1 MSVPSL
7 GILLHLLEHHP
18 ELLALRA
25 ARGEGRRAAAAAPDL
40 GRLLFGAAPSVTDP
54 LVSALLAGAPD
65 ELAILTGL
73 CRGNLMRTL
82 TTTVTILVFL
92 AEHLSRQE
100 GEDEDEDEDED
111 GDEYTDDPSA
121 EAGPAPVDGAS
132 LVQQA
137 FDAMASQSAVLD
149 DLNQMLPELGWGFGQ
164 GHLESALLQDLPR
177 FTALLQRSSTLRQIA
192 DELGRLEQTQRK
204 RPKPP
209 RGGREELVGIRAG
222 GNLSEVLPTELAL
235 LGSRSTE
242 DLFYQ
247 RYIDR
252 RLLSLEYKG
261 ALADAE
267 SRRGGEGPVI
277 ACVDTSGSMS
287 GVPEGIAKALVL
299 AVMRRVLPRGR
310 RVRLML
316 FGGPGQFEDRDIG
329 RGPGA
334 MRHFL
339 DFLMMRFDAGT
350 DFDGPLER
358 ALDLLDEA
366 RYEQADILV
375 VTDGYARA
383 SSAVV
388 QRVRRL
394 REALGFSVVS
404 AVIGGSPRGVAPFS
418 DRVWTLSADPGS
430 LQDIQLSEW
439 DPSPGS
445 G

>member
-1 MSVPSL
+1 MSGGPL

-18 ELLALRA
+18 ELLSLRSS
-25 ARGEGRRAAAAAPDL
+25 RGPGRRAAAAAPDL
-40 GRLLFGAAPSVTDP
+40 GRLLFGAAPAVTDP
-54 LVSALLAGAPD
+54 LVAALLSGAPD

-92 AEHLSRQE
+92 AEHLRRQE
-100 GEDEDEDEDED
+100 DEGSDED
-111 GDEYTDDPSA
+111 GAASS
-121 EAGPAPVDGAS
+121 PAPGEAPLDGS
-132 LVQQA
+132 ELVQQA

-177 FTALLQRSSTLRQIA
+177 FTALLQRSSALRQIA

-204 RPKPP
+204 RPRPP

-261 ALADAE
+261 ALADVE

-287 GVPEGIAKALVL
+287 GVPEVIAKALVL

-329 RGPGA
+329 RGPAA

-339 DFLMMRFDAGT
+339 DFLMMSFQSGT

-366 RYEQADILV
+366 RYEQADILI

-383 SSAVV
+383 SSSVV
-388 QRVRRL
+388 QRVHRL
-394 REALGFSVVS
+394 RSALGFSVVS
-404 AVIGGSPRGVAPFS
+404 AVIGGSPRGVASFS
-418 DRVWTLSADPGS
+418 DRIWTLSADPGA

-439 DPSPGS
+439 DPSTG
-445 G
+445 